1 MLSLGSLC
9 LALMMAASCD
19 YTAFCDWCVSRAWPA
34 CDSAMRGQGVKE
46 VDGLPMTPMLMTG
59 PSHTSLPSHEAHGDL
74 ALRFHLVPEL
84 HFTLSLMLLSLS
96 SFFWAAMLMMLIM
109 YLVALYFTIVRS

>member
-1 MLSLGSLC
+1 MAFMLV
-9 LALMMAASCD
+9 
-19 YTAFCDWCVSRAWPA
+19 TAPRHTS
-34 CDSAMRGQGVKE
+34 M
-46 VDGLPMTPMLMTG
+46 
-59 PSHTSLPSHEAHGDL
+59 PSHKARGGL